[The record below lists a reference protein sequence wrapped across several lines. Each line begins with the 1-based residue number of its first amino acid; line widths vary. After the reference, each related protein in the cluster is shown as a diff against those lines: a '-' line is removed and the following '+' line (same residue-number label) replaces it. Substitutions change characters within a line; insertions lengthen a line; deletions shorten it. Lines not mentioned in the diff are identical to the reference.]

1 MAERY
6 QQRGGYEQGETE
18 WRQHQESHES
28 GPGLPSWHGGYGSQ
42 SGQRPQGGQQSQWDA
57 SGGRGGQWRGGGTE
71 SHAPS
76 GGQETYG
83 PRGGE
88 QSGAPGSPQGGGYGT
103 HGGGYGSQSS
113 YASHSNYGAEA
124 VEAPLYARRED
135 TSHVGFGGLEYGGGG
150 GSPAQGQR
158 APSGEHYPT
167 QGTGWGEAM
176 HRSPGYQE
184 SPINYGQQGQ
194 TGYGPSGGY
203 GDPDEPRGSQGYGT
217 QRSGGWATRH
227 GSYAAQPAHGAQQ
240 PSRDPRA
247 PQQPHGGAPDSP
259 GDYGRPPSGMALQSP
274 YPEGPGRSGYSAHG
288 GYAAHGGMH
297 GPGPQQGPGGRVGT
311 APQDMPPSA
320 GYDTHGGPGPDAY
333 SRGGAQP
340 QQTPTGSAGAGM
352 RQARRWPR
360 GYQRSDERI
369 KEDIYERLLERGD
382 LEAEEVT
389 VIVEGGCVRLE
400 GSVPRRAMKHAVEDL
415 VDDCPGVKDI
425 DNRLRVTQPTGGGS
439 SDRGGGASGSG
450 NVTGG
455 SAASGDQSGTYHS
468 R

>member
-6 QQRGGYEQGETE
+6 QQRGGYEQGEQD
-18 WRQHQESHES
+18 WQQHQESHAS
-28 GPGLPSWHGGYGSQ
+28 GPGLPSWQGGYGSQ

-57 SGGRGGQWRGGGTE
+57 SGGRGGQWRGGGAE
-71 SHAPS
+71 SHGLS
-76 GGQETYG
+76 GGQETNG
-83 PRGGE
+83 PR
-88 QSGAPGSPQGGGYGT
+88 QSGPHGSPQGGGYGT

-124 VEAPLYARRED
+124 LHEQCNARPDD

-158 APSGEHYPT
+158 PSSGEHYPT
-167 QGTGWGEAM
+167 QGGGWGEAT

-227 GSYAAQPAHGAQQ
+227 GSYAAQSAPGAQQ
-240 PSRDPRA
+240 P
-247 PQQPHGGAPDSP
+247 QHYGGAPGSP
-259 GDYGRPPSGMALQSP
+259 GEQGRPPSGTALQSP

-288 GYAAHGGMH
+288 GYAAHGGRH
-297 GPGPQQGPGGRVGT
+297 GPGLQQGHAEQRET
-311 APQDMPPSA
+311 MQQIPPSP
-320 GYDTHGGPGPDAY
+320 GYGTHGGPGPEAY
-333 SRGGAQP
+333 SRGGAP
-340 QQTPTGSAGAGM
+340 QQRETPAGSAGAGM

-369 KEDIYERLLERGD
+369 KEDIYERLLERSD
-382 LEAEEVT
+382 IEAEEVT
-389 VIVEGGCVRLE
+389 VIVDSGAVRLE
-400 GSVPRRAMKHAVEDL
+400 GSVPRRAMKHAIEDL

-425 DNRLRVTQPTGGGS
+425 DNRLRVTPSGGAANSGGSGGGS
-439 SDRGGGASGSG
+439 SGRE
-450 NVTGG
+450 NITGG